1 MKLFFFL
8 ATLESA
14 KLLPQQT
21 AEPTTMSR
29 ARAVLLTDA
38 YETKIRRWL
47 RASVVLNFV
56 PISTSLLCLFSKL
69 VGFFFTRA
77 FLLSNDRSNRQ
88 RQKKKHIIIIII
100 VLKGKE
106 SHHVV
111 ESSGTMV

>member
-14 KLLPQQT
+14 KLVPQQT

-47 RASVVLNFV
+47 RATVVLNFI
-56 PISTSLLCLFSKL
+56 PISTSLLCLFSEL
-69 VGFFFTRA
+69 CGILFY
-77 FLLSNDRSNRQ
+77 
-88 RQKKKHIIIIII
+88 
-100 VLKGKE
+100 
-106 SHHVV
+106 
-111 ESSGTMV
+111 